1 MTTQTQIRTLHLHGL
16 RRVDVAV
23 VEIFLKLTQLK
34 TRCSWQLVAD
44 LGAGVDLVLA
54 PPQCPDLARVQALS
68 GVLVWVTARGQ
79 AALDD
84 GRPHLQQPLQMEA
97 FLELLHAA
105 ELQPARFTHS
115 APALPP
121 LGAGAVPVSAPTSVP
136 ASAPVRQPAST
147 AAQVLELKQGIDGA
161 AKYRLKRWPC
171 AQSLSCNRCYSRLAS
186 FLSARYLTLA
196 ELVMLSNV
204 EWQHCAGFMNQM
216 MGEGLLEARAPQV
229 GAQPSA
235 AMQAAQPASAPRAR
249 VAAGVRP
256 QASTCADA
264 PVPGLIG
271 RLRERLGLGGMSMA
285 R

>member
-1 MTTQTQIRTLHLHGL
+1 MTIQTQIRTLHLRGL

-23 VEIFLKLTQLK
+23 VEIFLKLTQQQ
-34 TRCSWQLVAD
+34 TRHSWRLVTD
-44 LGAGVDLVLA
+44 LGAGVDIVLA
-54 PPQCPDLARVQALS
+54 PPQCPDLTDLHTLS
-68 GVLVWVTARGQ
+68 SVLVWVTPRGQ
-79 AALDD
+79 AVPND

-97 FLELLHAA
+97 FLELLTTV
-105 ELQPARFTHS
+105 ELQPARLTHAVQAPQPLS
-115 APALPP
+115 AAVAPASP
-121 LGAGAVPVSAPTSVP
+121 
-136 ASAPVRQPAST
+136 
-147 AAQVLELKQGIDGA
+147 AAQVAELKQGIDGA

-171 AQSLSCNRCYSRLAS
+171 AQSLSGNRCYSRLAS

-235 AMQAAQPASAPRAR
+235 AMQAAQPVSAPRAR
-249 VAAGVRP
+249 VVAGVRP